1 MRVRAHT
8 EAGCALGSVVRQGRA
23 ADTIART
30 MATEV
35 WSCYR
40 HPDRR
45 AGVACQRCDRPICPE
60 CMSQAPVGFHC
71 PECLRRGRQRVITA
85 RSLQTRPLLTQA
97 LIAINVA
104 VFVVGTLFAGSVF
117 GLGESAGEGVLNAG
131 DVAEGDWWRLITSG
145 FLHYGLYHIILNM
158 LALWVL
164 GSQLE
169 PALGRARFAIVYFG
183 SLLGGS
189 LGALLLSPNV
199 NTVGASGAIFGL
211 MGAAVAAHVVRGVSI
226 WSTGI
231 GMVLAINLGFT
242 FLFPRISIGGHLGG
256 LVTGFLLGLLVL
268 EVPSGSRRSSL
279 AIAGGVAA
287 TVALFAAGLLVATAL
302 T

>member
-1 MRVRAHT
+1 
-8 EAGCALGSVVRQGRA
+8 
-23 ADTIART
+23 

-35 WSCYR
+35 WTCYR

-85 RSLQTRPLLTQA
+85 RSLHTRPLVTQA

-169 PALGRARFAIVYFG
+169 PALGRVRFAIVYFG

-211 MGAAVAAHVVRGVSI
+211 LGAAVAAHVVRGVSI
-226 WSTGI
+226 WSSGI

-268 EVPSGSRRSSL
+268 ERPSGSPRSSL
-279 AIAGGVAA
+279 AIAGAVAA
-287 TVALFAAGLLVATAL
+287 TVALFATGLFVAAAL